1 MNKWISKSTNDKIKN
16 FIVPPIPED
25 VNMYLINAIYF
36 KGEWTDKFNKRNS
49 FPSKF
54 HSGNGDIKE
63 VMMMSKKDR
72 IEYGE
77 NEDFKVVR
85 LPYGKEKISM
95 YCVLPAENTSIN
107 DFIQT
112 HNTDKWELIKNSVY
126 KADDVYLNIPRF
138 KMEYGVNNLNDCLSS
153 MGMDEAFSPNADFS
167 RISEGM
173 LYIDNVLH
181 KAIIEVNEEGSQAA
195 AATVV
200 ATAGSMPLEPASF
213 IADRPFLFIITD
225 DVTGAILFMGK
236 LYDCEKF

>member
-1 MNKWISKSTNDKIKN
+1 
-16 FIVPPIPED
+16 
-25 VNMYLINAIYF
+25 
-36 KGEWTDKFNKRNS
+36 
-49 FPSKF
+49 
-54 HSGNGDIKE
+54 
-63 VMMMSKKDR
+63 
-72 IEYGE
+72 
-77 NEDFKVVR
+77 
-85 LPYGKEKISM
+85 M

-138 KMEYGVNNLNDCLSS
+138 KMEYGVKNLNDCLSS

-200 ATAGSMPLEPASF
+200 QRQVLC
-213 IADRPFLFIITD
+213 L
-225 DVTGAILFMGK
+225 
-236 LYDCEKF
+236 